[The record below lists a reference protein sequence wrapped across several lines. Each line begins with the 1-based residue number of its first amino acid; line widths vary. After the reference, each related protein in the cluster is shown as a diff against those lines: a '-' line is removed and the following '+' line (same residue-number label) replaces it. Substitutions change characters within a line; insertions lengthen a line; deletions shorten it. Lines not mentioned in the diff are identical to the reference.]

1 MAQRKFSYRNLENVI
16 NNAKRYYM
24 DDTINGKNSGFK
36 LEYLKMAEEKLKLS
50 DGELE
55 QGVIA

>member
-1 MAQRKFSYRNLENVI
+1 
-16 NNAKRYYM
+16 M

-55 QGVIA
+55 QSVIA